1 MTRYATNNGRVVSET
16 LDGEVLMID
25 MASGAYSSCVDATA
39 VVWTLLA
46 NGATVDEAA
55 ALLVARYGITDEQAR
70 AAFEGLAGQ
79 GTTLDLLRARGEGEA
94 PAEDLLAGYDGP
106 EHAWGP
112 MALDTNVD
120 LADLIL
126 LDPVHD
132 VTAEGWPNTGG

>member
-1 MTRYATNNGRVVSET
+1 MSRFATNDGRVVSET

-25 MASGAYSSCVDATA
+25 MASGAYSSCVDASA

-46 NGATVDEAA
+46 NGATADEAA
-55 ALLVARYGITDEQAR
+55 VLLVERYGIGSDEAR
-70 AAFEGLAGQ
+70 AAYDELRDQ
-79 GTTLDLLRARGEGEA
+79 GTTLALLRERRPDEP
-94 PAEDLLAGYDGP
+94 PAEDRLAGFDGG

-112 MALDTNVD
+112 MALDTNAD

-132 VTAEGWPNTGG
+132 VTAEGWPNTRG